1 MLFADI
7 QNATVLQE
15 IICEDVLNW
24 YSDMF
29 LNNYDFD
36 ITVIHSNLKNY
47 SAVMHSTDEL
57 EFVIEIND
65 NLPKEEYLKT
75 LIHEMIHI
83 EDYVIGDLTDENGKL
98 LWKGKFYEKD
108 EPWEIRADELEDSY
122 YEMYSNTLASVCQV
136 PLSIISIP

>member
-1 MLFADI
+1 MLFIDI
-7 QNATVLQE
+7 QNSTDQQK

-24 YSDMF
+24 YSDNF
-29 LNNYDFD
+29 LFNYDFD
-36 ITVIHSNLKNY
+36 ITVLHTDLKDY

-57 EFVIEIND
+57 EFIIEINI
-65 NLPKEEYLKT
+65 NLPEEEYVKT

-83 EDYVIGDLTDENGKL
+83 EDYIIGDLTEENGKL
-98 LWKGKFYEKD
+98 LWKGKFYNED

-136 PLSIISIP
+136 PI